1 MMKECNVDK
10 VNPALFEMINKAARI
25 SNYNANRTKK
35 DLQNILITPIL
46 KGLKQI
52 HVSVLFSVKK
62 EIQCSVDFEIYYTK

>member
-25 SNYNANRTKK
+25 SNYNANWTKK

-52 HVSVLFSVKK
+52 H
-62 EIQCSVDFEIYYTK
+62 ED